1 MLKNKLKNLIQYFK
15 NKFSPIQQILILSA
29 LVRLISVFF
38 SKGFGFHDD
47 HFLIIES
54 SQSWVDNFDY
64 NYWLPSEEDP
74 NRQPSGHPLF
84 YVGLQYFVFKIF
96 KILAIN
102 DPQMKMLMVRFIH
115 AAWSLLIVKFG
126 YLIAEKLSNQKTAI
140 YVALLLG
147 LYWFMPFVSVRNL
160 AEFVCLPAFMWGIW
174 LLVKEINYKNFLF
187 AGILFGVA
195 FSIRFQVVFM
205 LAGVGISL
213 LILKTPF
220 KQLLALGFGFL
231 LTIFIT
237 CGLVDFILW
246 NKPFAEFLSYIQY
259 NIDNAGVYGTN
270 NWHMY
275 FDLIFGLLIPP
286 LSFALFYGYFYSYKK
301 TIIIFWSVFV
311 YLAFHTYFPNKQ
323 ERFVL
328 TIFPLLI
335 ISGTIGAFMLYENY
349 KLKLS
354 PKLVTVSKWFVIIL
368 NCILL
373 LFLSPSYGKR
383 HRVESVYYLSKKTD
397 CTTFFIE
404 DSNKEN
410 DYLMPPLFYFG
421 KWFSVCGINKNYNA
435 DSALVYYNQTS
446 LQPKPNYVIFMQAEN
461 IESRVAAMKKN
472 FPDLRYEATI
482 EPSLLD
488 KTLFWLNPLNDNQ
501 TAFIYKLK

>member
-1 MLKNKLKNLIQYFK
+1 
-15 NKFSPIQQILILSA
+15 
-29 LVRLISVFF
+29 
-38 SKGFGFHDD
+38 
-47 HFLIIES
+47 
-54 SQSWVDNFDY
+54 
-64 NYWLPSEEDP
+64 
-74 NRQPSGHPLF
+74 
-84 YVGLQYFVFKIF
+84 
-96 KILAIN
+96 
-102 DPQMKMLMVRFIH
+102 
-115 AAWSLLIVKFG
+115 
-126 YLIAEKLSNQKTAI
+126 
-140 YVALLLG
+140 
-147 LYWFMPFVSVRNL
+147 
-160 AEFVCLPAFMWGIW
+160 
-174 LLVKEINYKNFLF
+174 
-187 AGILFGVA
+187 
-195 FSIRFQVVFM
+195 
-205 LAGVGISL
+205 
-213 LILKTPF
+213 
-220 KQLLALGFGFL
+220 
-231 LTIFIT
+231 
-237 CGLVDFILW
+237 
-246 NKPFAEFLSYIQY
+246 
-259 NIDNAGVYGTN
+259 
-270 NWHMY
+270 
-275 FDLIFGLLIPP
+275 
-286 LSFALFYGYFYSYKK
+286 
-301 TIIIFWSVFV
+301 
-311 YLAFHTYFPNKQ
+311 
-323 ERFVL
+323 
-328 TIFPLLI
+328 
-335 ISGTIGAFMLYENY
+335 MLYENY

-354 PKLVTVSKWFVIIL
+354 PKFVTVSKWFVIIL